1 MPKCI
6 LWHGILLSLQSR
18 FHKMNK
24 EKQCSISKK
33 WKNWSLLNKQT
44 RMNEKI
50 SFLFWHEKRKWTLAR
65 EWAREQKSES
75 VKNQA
80 KLFVIEYLCGIFF
93 AIIFRPYSIFYWVS
107 CQKNCTISTWI
118 FSYDR
123 VDNNAINVCV
133 FLVSD
138 GCQKNLKCILFLF
151 SFRLFLKQVSHGS
164 IKKQISIMV
173 ALWSMILTCGTIST
187 LKLVLDPTEKVNFFC
202 RPLPLMTMGHLLVL
216 RKIRLGKPEQNLNFM
231 WLCQCLLNHHR

>member
-1 MPKCI
+1 MQYGACYMWRILKCATRYLFNGGGIECQIILDFHKFRNTRKFFCYEYDMPKCI

-80 KLFVIEYLCGIFF
+80 KLFVIEYLCGIFCDHF
-93 AIIFRPYSIFYWVS
+93 SAI
-107 CQKNCTISTWI
+107 
-118 FSYDR
+118 
-123 VDNNAINVCV
+123 
-133 FLVSD
+133 
-138 GCQKNLKCILFLF
+138 
-151 SFRLFLKQVSHGS
+151 
-164 IKKQISIMV
+164 
-173 ALWSMILTCGTIST
+173 
-187 LKLVLDPTEKVNFFC
+187 
-202 RPLPLMTMGHLLVL
+202 
-216 RKIRLGKPEQNLNFM
+216 
-231 WLCQCLLNHHR
+231 

>member
-80 KLFVIEYLCGIFF
+80 KLFVIEYLCGIFLRSF
-93 AIIFRPYSIFYWVS
+93 FGHIVYFIEWVVKKIV
-107 CQKNCTISTWI
+107 QFLHEYFLTIVWT
-118 FSYDR
+118 
-123 VDNNAINVCV
+123 
-133 FLVSD
+133 
-138 GCQKNLKCILFLF
+138 
-151 SFRLFLKQVSHGS
+151 
-164 IKKQISIMV
+164 IM
-173 ALWSMILTCGTIST
+173 
-187 LKLVLDPTEKVNFFC
+187 
-202 RPLPLMTMGHLLVL
+202 
-216 RKIRLGKPEQNLNFM
+216 Q
-231 WLCQCLLNHHR
+231 